1 MTVRRSLAFASA
13 VAFALTLAACT
24 SSKQQDSSSS
34 ASPEPSGSPAAAA
47 PIPKGPRVQIVTS
60 EGTIVVALD
69 PEHAPKTVANYLRY
83 VDTGFFNGGTFF
95 RAIPGFVIQG
105 GNKPKERPT
114 DPKLVLEDSV
124 KTGLQNKDGSIA
136 MARTQDPN
144 SATSEFYIDDGD
156 QASLDGAMSQ
166 PGYAAFGQVVS
177 GMDIVRKIARLPSQ
191 GEMLVKPVKI
201 VRITRVKT

>member
-1 MTVRRSLAFASA
+1 MTFRRSLTFVSS
-13 VAFALTLAACT
+13 VAFALALAACT
-24 SSKQQDSSSS
+24 SSKQQDSSSA
-34 ASPEPSGSPAAAA
+34 ASPEPSGSPAAA

-60 EGTIVVALD
+60 QGAIVVALD
-69 PEHAPKTVANYLRY
+69 PDHAPKTVANYLRY
-83 VDTGFFNGGTFF
+83 VDKGFYNGGTFF

-105 GNKPKERPT
+105 GNKPKESPS
-114 DPKLVLEDSV
+114 DPKLVLEDPV
-124 KTGLQNKDGSIA
+124 KTGLQNRDGSIA

-156 QASLDGAMSQ
+156 QPSLDGSMSQ

-177 GMDIVRKIARLPSQ
+177 GMDVVRKIARLPSQ

-201 VRITRVKT
+201 VRITRVKS